1 MYTLQGFTIATS
13 EQARTMLLIAMLK
26 GDQAASSEAY
36 RVLRALEE
44 AGK

>member
-1 MYTLQGFTIATS
+1 MYTLQGFQIATS

-26 GDQAASSEAY
+26 GDKAASNEAY

-44 AGK
+44 ARK